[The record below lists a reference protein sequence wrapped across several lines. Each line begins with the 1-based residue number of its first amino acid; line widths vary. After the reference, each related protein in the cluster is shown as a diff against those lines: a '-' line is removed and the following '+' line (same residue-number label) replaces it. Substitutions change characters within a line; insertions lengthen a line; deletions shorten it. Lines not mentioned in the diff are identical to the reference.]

1 MSLTKQSKAF
11 TLLELIF
18 VIVIIGILSAVA
30 IPKLAATRDD
40 AIITKAISTVSA
52 VRNAI
57 ATERQKRILR
67 GDFTAITDLE
77 ATNGTD
83 KLIFDTFNADS
94 LGNTNAVLEY
104 PLRSCVDAS
113 ARGCWV
119 STANAT
125 YTYRMPASSNNIVFT
140 LGANRFTCDTT
151 NGITGTDCKT
161 LTE

>member
-1 MSLTKQSKAF
+1 MLLKQRKAF
-11 TLLELIF
+11 TLLELTF
-18 VIVIIGILSAVA
+18 VVVIIGILSAVA

-40 AIITKAISTVSA
+40 AIITKAIATVAS

-67 GDFTAITDLE
+67 GNFTAIGDL
-77 ATNGTD
+77 AFANG
-83 KLIFDTFNADS
+83 LNQPIFDFFDTNNTM
-94 LGNTNAVLEY
+94 GNEVLEY
-104 PLRSCVDAS
+104 SLRACIDAN

-125 YTYRMPASSNNIVFT
+125 YTYRMPASTNNISFT
-140 LGANRFTCDTT
+140 LGNNRFTCVA
-151 NGITGTDCKT
+151 TGATGPDCRV